1 MVLIVGSRY
10 GYITDHGEKSITN
23 LEYLRT
29 KAKGIPIFVFIDQK
43 VSNILPVWKK
53 NKEMNFSDIVDSEK
67 IFEFVDTL
75 RNKDSNWVYEFNTGQ
90 DIIKCLKNQLAYLV
104 NDSLCLRKHFSKE
117 GVSPKVLKYSGRV
130 FELVVEKPALWEYL
144 LFAEVLKDNLN
155 KLDDLRYDMKYGISF
170 ERTVCF
176 ENPIEIFDYV
186 QAKSKEL
193 IRKNDILCVILNKAL
208 KEALG
213 ERGTPGNAEYIIYV
227 AEKLIEVYKS
237 DHLWALDFKCI
248 SVPEMFEKLIEY
260 TSELSKSII
269 EDIENFIDDYD
280 KRINELSY
288 GLEDISGEKVVSFN
302 LELRSPDMN
311 KIDAEIKRL
320 GKILLNN

>member
-1 MVLIVGSRY
+1 MR
-10 GYITDHGEKSITN
+10 
-23 LEYLRT
+23 R
-29 KAKGIPIFVFIDQK
+29 
-43 VSNILPVWKK
+43 
-53 NKEMNFSDIVDSEK
+53 DSCNE
-67 IFEFVDTL
+67 
-75 RNKDSNWVYEFNTGQ
+75 Q
-90 DIIKCLKNQLAYLV
+90 C
-104 NDSLCLRKHFSKE
+104 
-117 GVSPKVLKYSGRV
+117 
-130 FELVVEKPALWEYL
+130 
-144 LFAEVLKDNLN
+144 
-155 KLDDLRYDMKYGISF
+155 
-170 ERTVCF
+170 
-176 ENPIEIFDYV
+176 
-186 QAKSKEL
+186 KSKQTPYDRWPGKENCKKF
-193 IRKNDILCVILNKAL
+193 IGTYKAL

>member
-1 MVLIVGSRY
+1 RSDLNLALKFLLCLDIMMNPHFHTDFSISDSLIFVRKSVLI
-10 GYITDHGEKSITN
+10 
-23 LEYLRT
+23 
-29 KAKGIPIFVFIDQK
+29 
-43 VSNILPVWKK
+43 
-53 NKEMNFSDIVDSEK
+53 
-67 IFEFVDTL
+67 
-75 RNKDSNWVYEFNTGQ
+75 YET
-90 DIIKCLKNQLAYLV
+90 II
-104 NDSLCLRKHFSKE
+104 
-117 GVSPKVLKYSGRV
+117 
-130 FELVVEKPALWEYL
+130 
-144 LFAEVLKDNLN
+144 
-155 KLDDLRYDMKYGISF
+155 
-170 ERTVCF
+170 
-176 ENPIEIFDYV
+176 
-186 QAKSKEL
+186 
-193 IRKNDILCVILNKAL
+193 L